1 MGLDMYLSAE
11 RYVSG
16 YEHSDTEEQSLYR
29 RVVAEMGAEAYV
41 DPETPSLTVS
51 LTVAYWRKANQ
62 IHAWFV
68 ENVQEGKDEC
78 QRSEVSRE
86 QLTELRDLCKRVL
99 ASSDLTEGEVLTSI
113 SYPAGEPVENRELGQ
128 VLADPAVAQEL
139 LPTASGFF
147 FGGSEYDSYYYDD
160 LKSTVAQI
168 DRVLEM
174 PRNFYF
180 EYRASW

>member
-1 MGLDMYLSAE
+1 M
-11 RYVSG
+11 
-16 YEHSDTEEQSLYR
+16 
-29 RVVAEMGAEAYV
+29 
-41 DPETPSLTVS
+41 
-51 LTVAYWRKANQ
+51 
-62 IHAWFV
+62 
-68 ENVQEGKDEC
+68 
-78 QRSEVSRE
+78 SRE

-168 DRVLEM
+168 DRVLGM
-174 PRNFYF
+174 PEDFYF